1 MNATFDDG
9 DFYRASFSGEE
20 VLFAYAKFSD
30 EFSFGGVKLSG
41 ANVSFYGAGAAERIG
56 ALPDLADRLAT
67 GVVRQIAHCC
77 PRSDLMDSSG
87 LGQQRQYRLMI
98 RGLNWWNCRDID
110 ALVSA
115 MKAIITY
122 AEACRSGDAQ
132 FSKVIA
138 NVGRASHLCVDM
150 FIKMMFSRIL

>member
-1 MNATFDDG
+1 
-9 DFYRASFSGEE
+9 
-20 VLFAYAKFSD
+20 
-30 EFSFGGVKLSG
+30 
-41 ANVSFYGAGAAERIG
+41 
-56 ALPDLADRLAT
+56 
-67 GVVRQIAHCC
+67 
-77 PRSDLMDSSG
+77 MDSSG
-87 LGQQRQYRLMI
+87 LGQQCQYRLMI

-138 NVGRASHLCVDM
+138 NLGEARCQEALREAGSIPCLPGNQHEVPDARRSIRRVRYPASHRRQVRGRGPSYGWSTQRLACSAV
-150 FIKMMFSRIL
+150 RCRAGYAWGERRCAPRRRAL